1 MIEII
6 KVSINYKRLIL
17 PLAVIVS
24 LTVFSFL
31 MLKSAKNIKLDTAS
45 YALKPMPNVIIDAG
59 HGGEDGGAVVNNVV
73 EKDIN
78 LAISR
83 DTGDLLNFLG
93 YKVTMSRTDDSS
105 LSDDGESIK
114 KRKNND
120 MKARLKLFNSD
131 KNNLIISIHQNKFS
145 NSSSHGTQVF
155 YSPNNEKSKV
165 LADCIKLSVKSSL
178 QSDNE
183 RESKAAGKGIYLLK
197 NTTQPAVI
205 VECGFISN
213 KEECQLLL
221 DQSYQKQMAL
231 AIATGFLD
239 YQNTK

>member
-1 MIEII
+1 VIEII
-6 KVSINYKRLIL
+6 KVSFNYKRLIL

-178 QSDNE
+178 QPDNE

>member
-6 KVSINYKRLIL
+6 KVSFNYKRLIL

-131 KNNLIISIHQNKFS
+131 KNNLIISLFESENLVF
-145 NSSSHGTQVF
+145 NEESS
-155 YSPNNEKSKV
+155 YNN
-165 LADCIKLSVKSSL
+165 LPQFA
-178 QSDNE
+178 
-183 RESKAAGKGIYLLK
+183 
-197 NTTQPAVI
+197 
-205 VECGFISN
+205 
-213 KEECQLLL
+213 
-221 DQSYQKQMAL
+221 
-231 AIATGFLD
+231 
-239 YQNTK
+239 